1 MYLYLL
7 LIRTFL
13 LSDKRKS
20 TYTSLY
26 KKSHLRLELLEAGAV
41 PAGHPPSLPPGH
53 TGLLAIIST
62 GQEAGTWGQPVSP
75 EPPSPVPSQ
84 AAPSSLH
91 PELSPQLSRA
101 C

>member
-41 PAGHPPSLPPGH
+41 PAGHPPSLPPPC
-53 TGLLAIIST
+53 LL
-62 GQEAGTWGQPVSP
+62 G
-75 EPPSPVPSQ
+75 
-84 AAPSSLH
+84 
-91 PELSPQLSRA
+91 